1 MNTTRSLTEF
11 QQQCEGE
18 LCSTQAARGLALADR
33 ILAGESETYIRA
45 SVRGT
50 DIEVYIYE
58 DEAQFH
64 QDGKRAG
71 VFEHQDFSDAAQLQ
85 EAFIC
90 GVIDAT
96 HDN

>member
-1 MNTTRSLTEF
+1 MSVSRRLTGF
-11 QQQCEGE
+11 QEQCERE
-18 LCSTQAARGLALADR
+18 LRSALAARGLALSDR
-33 ILAGESETYIRA
+33 IVAGESEAYVRA

-64 QDGKRAG
+64 RGGRRAG
-71 VFEHQDFSDAAQLQ
+71 VFEHQDFDDATQLQ
-85 EAFIC
+85 AAFVS

-96 HDN
+96 Q

>member
-1 MNTTRSLTEF
+1 MNATRSLTEF
-11 QQQCEGE
+11 QQKCERE
-18 LCSTQAARGLALADR
+18 LCSALAARGLALADR
-33 ILAGESETYIRA
+33 TLAGESETYIHA
-45 SVRGT
+45 SVPGT

-64 QDGKRAG
+64 KDGKRAG

-85 EAFIC
+85 KAFIC

-96 HDN
+96 HDS